1 MRVRTFRLTR
11 IAPLAA
17 LVTLLS
23 LAVAPSAG
31 AALSDTFVT
40 SGKAQ
45 ARWINHPEAPPGS
58 TDTQSI
64 ELAVEARS
72 AVDFN
77 DAAWVA
83 FTGFASAPPATPPSF
98 LYKISQTGL
107 SGGSVRLVIRLSDG
121 GYGFL
126 RPTTFQAGAWALANG
141 SGPNWESNGG
151 QSCGST
157 LTYAQMLACHP
168 GATVTSV
175 EVINDSGWLYNGRF
189 SALVD
194 NISYGGEVFT
204 KPAPPILGER
214 VTISPVSGKVV
225 VRLPEVSQG
234 GQKKSDLDQV
244 DGLTQG
250 LPVGSK
256 IDTRRGTINLKAVRG
271 GKGSKYQS
279 GKFSGSVFTVAQQGK
294 GRGRGLT
301 TLRLK
306 PSDRRRCIVG
316 SSASRSTS
324 DSPLANTA
332 RRRRKGLLR
341 KLRGRANG
349 RFRTRGRYS
358 SAAVLGTVWETLD
371 LCEGTLVRVK
381 EGKVKVRDHRKK
393 KTVHV
398 KAGESY
404 LSRAPGY

>member
-1 MRVRTFRLTR
+1 MPAR
-11 IAPLAA
+11 IASFSA
-17 LVTLLS
+17 LVILLS
-23 LAVAPSAG
+23 LTAAPSAW

-45 ARWINHPEAPPGS
+45 ARWINEPAAPPGS

-83 FTGFASAPPATPPSF
+83 FTGFASAPPAAAPSF
-98 LYKISQTGL
+98 VYKISQTGL
-107 SGGSVRLVIRLSDG
+107 SGGSVRLVIRFSDG

-126 RPTTFQAGAWALANG
+126 RPTTFQAGVWALANG
-141 SGPNWESNGG
+141 NGANWESNGG
-151 QSCGST
+151 QPCGSA

-175 EVINDSGWLYNGRF
+175 EIINDSGWLYNGRF

-194 NISYGGEVFT
+194 NISYGGDVLT
-204 KPAPPILGER
+204 KPAPPILGKR
-214 VTISPVSGKVV
+214 VTVSPVSGKVL
-225 VRLPEVSQG
+225 VRLPLTAKAGE
-234 GQKKSDLDQV
+234 KKSDLDRV

-256 IDTRRGTINLKAVRG
+256 VDTRRGTINMKSVRG
-271 GKGSKYQS
+271 GRGSKYQS
-279 GKFSGSVFTVAQQGK
+279 GKFSGSVFTVVQQGR

-306 PSDRRRCIVG
+306 PADRRRCIVG
-316 SSASRSTS
+316 SSASRSS
-324 DSPLANTA
+324 AGGPVANTSA
-332 RRRRKGLLR
+332 RRRRRGLLR
-341 KLRGRANG
+341 RLRGRGNG
-349 RFRTRGRYS
+349 KFRTRGRYS
-358 SAAVLGTVWETLD
+358 SASVIGTVWETLD

-381 EGKVKVRDHRKK
+381 EGRVKVRDFKKK

-398 KAGESY
+398 KAGQSY
-404 LSRAPGY
+404 LARAPGY